1 MSGLDPSKFHTADY
15 VVLSITLVVSAGI
28 GIYFRFTGGKQKT
41 TKEYLLGNKNQKII
55 PVAISLMASFM
66 SAITLLGVSAEIYNY
81 GTLFLII
88 NFAYVIFTPI
98 AAYLYL
104 PVFFKLG
111 ATSAYEYLE
120 RRFGI
125 ITRTVASLI
134 YTLYM
139 TLYMG
144 IVLYAPA
151 IALEALTGLSQNQS
165 ILVVGLVCTFYSTIG
180 GIKAV
185 IVTDVFQSL
194 LMFTAIFCVIYG
206 AVSEKGFD
214 GIWKIAEEKGR
225 IEFVNLNPDPTIRH
239 TYFSLLIGG
248 GLTYLSLYAIN
259 QTQVQR
265 YLTMKDYKTAVKSL
279 WLSLP
284 ILIILS
290 FSTGFSGLAIFS
302 KYYSCDPLLEGRIS
316 RSDQMMP
323 LFIVESVNS
332 FPGLAG
338 LFVAG
343 IFSAS
348 LSTVSACLNSLSA
361 VTLED
366 YIKPVYLRCSNKT
379 FPDAKSIFLS
389 KFLAL
394 MYGVICLSIAFL
406 ARYLGGILQAALTI
420 FGVVGGP
427 LLGVFT
433 LGMFIPAANEIGAVT
448 GVLSGLVFSLYLG
461 FGGSKPIP
469 QKLWL
474 SIDGCYGN
482 LTSSPVYTTIPPFE
496 GDFPYLFRISY
507 MYYIVLG
514 FLLTMVIG
522 IIISFLASAC
532 GRVQDDCDP
541 DLFIPPVAKY
551 LRKHRNKLNMVRYI
565 YIYIHNCTC

>member
-366 YIKPVYLRCSNKT
+366 YIK
-379 FPDAKSIFLS
+379 
-389 KFLAL
+389 
-394 MYGVICLSIAFL
+394 
-406 ARYLGGILQAALTI
+406 
-420 FGVVGGP
+420 
-427 LLGVFT
+427 
-433 LGMFIPAANEIGAVT
+433 GAVT

-551 LRKHRNKLNMVRYI
+551 LRKHRNKLNMLLTENRL
-565 YIYIHNCTC
+565 HSSKNDNGMHTPL